1 VDLPVLGVF
10 EPDLLADGRST
21 IDAVIRGNLARPQI
35 TGRMDLADASFY
47 LRDVPNG
54 LDKTTGT
61 IRFDRTR
68 ATIEKLTAQT
78 GGGELTL
85 GGFIGFGGDELVYRL
100 QASAQRVRVRY
111 PEAVSTTFNSTLSLT
126 GTTSRRLLAGTV
138 TVTRMGIT
146 PRTDIGSLLAESGRS
161 ATPVSTPNPFLRGMQ
176 LDVHVETSP
185 DAEFQTSL
193 TRDIQPE
200 ADLRLRG
207 TASRPV
213 VLGRISV
220 NQGEIQFFGTQYTI
234 TRGEVSFF
242 NPVKIEPVLSLDLET
257 RVRGI
262 TVTINFTGP
271 IDKLNMNY
279 RSDPPLQSTEI
290 IALLTVGRAPGTTP
304 TAASSANPSQGF
316 LTAGSNSLLG
326 QAVAAPL
333 TGRLQRLL
341 GVSRLKIDPE
351 LTGVTNTPQA
361 RVTFEQQL
369 SREITLTY
377 TTNLNRTQQQIVRLQ
392 WDFSKDFSLLAVR
405 DENGIF
411 GVDFLY
417 RRRFK

>member
-1 VDLPVLGVF
+1 
-10 EPDLLADGRST
+10 
-21 IDAVIRGNLARPQI
+21 
-35 TGRMDLADASFY
+35 
-47 LRDVPNG
+47 
-54 LDKTTGT
+54 
-61 IRFDRTR
+61 
-68 ATIEKLTAQT
+68 
-78 GGGELTL
+78 
-85 GGFIGFGGDELVYRL
+85 
-100 QASAQRVRVRY
+100 
-111 PEAVSTTFNSTLSLT
+111 
-126 GTTSRRLLAGTV
+126 
-138 TVTRMGIT
+138 
-146 PRTDIGSLLAESGRS
+146 
-161 ATPVSTPNPFLRGMQ
+161 
-176 LDVHVETSP
+176 VETAP

-213 VLGRISV
+213 VLGRVSV

-262 TVTINFTGP
+262 TVTINFSGP

-290 IALLTVGRAPGTTP
+290 IALLTVGRAPTTAP
-304 TAASSANPSQGF
+304 TASTAATNTNQGF
-316 LTAGSNSLLG
+316 LAAGSNSLLG

-333 TGRLQRLL
+333 SGRLQRLL

-369 SREITLTY
+369 SREVTLTY

>member
-1 VDLPVLGVF
+1 M
-10 EPDLLADGRST
+10 E
-21 IDAVIRGNLARPQI
+21 
-35 TGRMDLADASFY
+35 LADATFN

-54 LDKTTGT
+54 LEKTNAV

-68 ATIEKLTAQT
+68 ATIERFSAQT
-78 GGGELTL
+78 GGGDLSLT
-85 GGFIGFGGDELVYRL
+85 GFIGFGGEELVYRL
-100 QASAQRVRVRY
+100 QAAAQRVRVRY
-111 PEAVSTTFNSTLSLT
+111 PEAVSTTFNATLSLT
-126 GTTSRRLLAGTV
+126 GTSSRRLLSGNV
-138 TVTRMGIT
+138 IVNRIGIT
-146 PRTDIGSLLAESGRS
+146 PKTDIGSLLAETGRS
-161 ATPVSTPNPFLRGMQ
+161 PGPTATPAPFLRGMQ
-176 LDVHVETSP
+176 LDVQVETAP
-185 DAEFQTSL
+185 DAELQTSL

-207 TASRPV
+207 TATRPV

-234 TRGEVSFF
+234 TRGDVSFF
-242 NPVKIEPVLSLDLET
+242 NPVKVEPVLNLDLET

-271 IDKLNMNY
+271 VDKLNVSY

-290 IALLTVGRAPGTTP
+290 IALLTVGRAPGSTP
-304 TAASSANPSQGF
+304 TTTSQTNPSQSF

-326 QAVAAPL
+326 QAVAAPIS
-333 TGRLQRLL
+333 GRLQRLF

-361 RVTFEQQL
+361 RLTVEQQL
-369 SREITLTY
+369 SREITVTY
-377 TTNLNRTQQQIVRLQ
+377 ITNLNRTQQQIVRLQ
-392 WDFSKDFSLLAVR
+392 WDFSRDFSLLAVR

-417 RRRFK
+417 RRRFR